1 MYINLQKRSVF
12 RKKIVDGPQYLL
24 ACLKSGNFRFFETC
38 WSIFERRKFC
48 CTFFLLIIDYTN
60 HFCSTTELEN
70 CAPFTACLC

>member
-24 ACLKSGNFRFFETC
+24 ACLKSGNFRFLKRVGRYLKGASFVVL
-38 WSIFERRKFC
+38 
-48 CTFFLLIIDYTN
+48 FFLLIIDYTN